1 VRSRGVAAG
10 ADMSTLQEVDAVTGE
25 ATAFVDKHRARWPE
39 WEIAAVYLP
48 APQRPL
54 AAAWLALLQEL
65 GDAAWGGADP
75 TPGQA
80 KLAWWQEELRGW
92 AAGRRRH
99 PLGQVLLRETI
110 PWAALAAGLPTLA
123 GSRERPAD
131 STGALSL
138 LGPFAVAAAEVEAA
152 LLGVESMAA
161 SSGDLASAMLSDRL
175 LHHRDRAVPLQLQAQ
190 FGQDAAAA
198 WANALLASWP
208 RGTPVARARRL
219 QAMLQRARLRQLAS
233 GAAAPL
239 PLSRWAT
246 LWRGW
251 RAARSDGSRD

>member
-1 VRSRGVAAG
+1 MATG
-10 ADMSTLQEVDAVTGE
+10 ADMSDVPLHGIGAGAGTGE
-25 ATAFVDKHRARWPE
+25 AAAFAGKHRARWPE
-39 WEIAAVYLP
+39 WEIAAVYLSS
-48 APQRPL
+48 AQRPL

-65 GDAAWGGADP
+65 GDAAWGGEDP

-80 KLAWWQEELRGW
+80 KLAWWQEELQGW

-99 PLGQVLLRETI
+99 PLGQVLLRDAI
-110 PWAALAAGLPTLA
+110 PWAALAAGLPSLA

-131 STGALSL
+131 STEAIATP
-138 LGPFAVAAAEVEAA
+138 GPFVVAAAEVEAA
-152 LLGVESMAA
+152 LLGVEAAAA

-175 LHHRDRAVPLQLQAQ
+175 LHHRAQAVPLQLQAQ
-190 FGQDAAAA
+190 FGRDAAAA
-198 WANALLASWP
+198 WANALLVSWP

-233 GAAAPL
+233 GAEVPA
-239 PLSRWAT
+239 PLSRWST

-251 RAARSDGSRD
+251 RAARAGQE

>member
-1 VRSRGVAAG
+1 
-10 ADMSTLQEVDAVTGE
+10 MSGRPAVGAVTGE

-48 APQRPL
+48 PAQRAPV
-54 AAAWLALLQEL
+54 AAWLALLQEL
-65 GDAAWGGADP
+65 GDAAWGGEDP

-80 KLAWWQEELRGW
+80 KLAWWQEELQGW

-99 PLGQVLLRETI
+99 PLGQVLVRDAI
-110 PWAALAAGLPTLA
+110 PWAALAAGLPSLA

-131 STGALSL
+131 STGAIATP
-138 LGPFAVAAAEVEAA
+138 GPFVVAAAGVEAA
-152 LLGVESMAA
+152 LLGVEAAAA
-161 SSGDLASAMLSDRL
+161 SSGDLASAMLSERL
-175 LHHRDRAVPLQLQAQ
+175 LHHRAQAVPLQLQAQ
-190 FGQDAAAA
+190 FGATAAAA
-198 WANALLASWP
+198 WASALLASWP

-233 GAAAPL
+233 GAATPV

-251 RAARSDGSRD
+251 RAARAG